1 MSPTTHDLERLRIR
15 RDDESK
21 AAGEPGDAG
30 GPPKAPSPFAHGPAE
45 RRVEGGRGGVG
56 WLFMGLAILL
66 AIALGYLYAH
76 RPPVVTVAAAEVTG
90 GVVGSAASAGVSAN
104 GYVVARTKASV
115 AAKIAGRLA
124 YLGVSE
130 GSHVKKDAI
139 MARIEGQDIVAG
151 LEAARANEAEAK
163 AQQAQAQSD
172 LARAEELKTRGVLS
186 AVDLENARTKA
197 NTLAAAYRA
206 AAANT
211 KLAAANVENLNVRAP
226 FEGTVLRKDAEVGE
240 IVAPSSAG
248 GGLTRTAIV
257 TMADLGT
264 LEVEVDVNEAY
275 IARVTNGQPSRIT
288 LDAYPDTSFAGR
300 VRQVVPTAD
309 RQKATVLVKVAI
321 TDKDPRILPEMG
333 ARVDF
338 VPAGQSAAAASTP
351 RRVYVPTG
359 ALVED
364 AKAEVARVWI
374 VDANDHVKAVTVTR
388 GPVLSDKVEIKDG
401 LAGDESVVVAP
412 SARLA
417 DGMKVKRAR
426 TR

>member
-1 MSPTTHDLERLRIR
+1 MSPSIHDLERLRIR
-15 RDDESK
+15 RDDEPAPSP
-21 AAGEPGDAG
+21 AAGSPGPATPG
-30 GPPKAPSPFAHGPAE
+30 PFAHGAPE
-45 RRVEGGRGGVG
+45 RRIEGGSARGWWALGALAVVLGVG
-56 WLFMGLAILL
+56 A
-66 AIALGYLYAH
+66 GYVLTHQA
-76 RPPVVTVAAAEVTG
+76 PVVRVAQVDVTG
-90 GVVGSAASAGVSAN
+90 GMVGSAASAGISAN

-151 LEAARANEAEAK
+151 LEAARANEAEAN
-163 AQQAQAQSD
+163 AQLAQAQSD
-172 LARAEELKTRGVLS
+172 LARAQELKTRGVLS

-197 NTLAAAYRA
+197 NTLAAAANA
-206 AAANT
+206 ATANT

-275 IARVTNGQPSRIT
+275 IARVTNAQPSRIT

-338 VPAGQSAAAASTP
+338 VPAGQSAAQASTP
-351 RRVYVPTG
+351 RRVYAPTA
-359 ALVED
+359 ALVTD
-364 AKAEVARVWI
+364 PKAGVTRVWI
-374 VDANDHVKAVTVTR
+374 VDASDRVKAVTVR
-388 GPVLSDKVEIKDG
+388 AMLSG
-401 LAGDESVVVAP
+401 GG
-412 SARLA
+412 RQ
-417 DGMKVKRAR
+417 
-426 TR
+426 

>member
-1 MSPTTHDLERLRIR
+1 MSPTVHDLERLRIR

-21 AAGEPGDAG
+21 AAGSAAAGEPGG
-30 GPPKAPSPFAHGPAE
+30 APSPFAHGPAE
-45 RRVEGGRGGVG
+45 RRVEGGRGRAL
-56 WLFMGLAILL
+56 WLLGGLAVMFAILF
-66 AIALGYLYAH
+66 GYLYSH
-76 RPPVVTVAAAEVTG
+76 RPPVVHVATAEVTG
-90 GVVGSAASAGVSAN
+90 GSVGSAASAGISAN

-115 AAKIAGRLA
+115 ATKIPGRLA

-130 GSHVKKDAI
+130 GSHVRKDEI
-139 MARIEGQDIVAG
+139 IARIEGQDIVAA
-151 LEAARANEAEAK
+151 LEAARANEAQAK
-163 AQQAQAQSD
+163 AQLAQAQSD
-172 LARAEELKTRGVLS
+172 LARAQQLTTRGVLS

-197 NTLAAAYRA
+197 NTLVAASNA

-211 KLAAANVENLNVRAP
+211 RLAAANVENLNVRAP

-248 GGLTRTAIV
+248 GGLTATAIV
-257 TMADLGT
+257 TMADLST

-275 IARVTNGQPSRIT
+275 IARITNGQPSRIT

-338 VPAGQSAAAASTP
+338 VPAGQSAAQASTP

-359 ALVED
+359 ALVQD
-364 AKAEVARVWI
+364 AKAGVARVWT
-374 VDANDHVKAVTVTR
+374 VDADDKVKAVTVTA
-388 GPVLSDKVEIKDG
+388 GPVLGDRVEIKDG
-401 LAGDESVVVAP
+401 LAGDETVIVSP

-417 DGMKVKRAR
+417 DGVKVKRAR
-426 TR
+426 TP